1 MAVAILRIGGQTRYE
16 PIDYAAREQQF
27 VKHDG
32 VEPAVERRFDRTGI
46 SPQLY
51 GIAGLGLDGLIGMR
65 DVRRNEAGDTPSILP
80 RRCRSVVQRVEP
92 EIVANLLR
100 PHTVLPIDEPETGVR
115 TSAYAPDARSNSN
128 RSFCTS
134 RLTHATAS
142 SRKQYLAS
150 TIAATARRTSD
161 SNAIPV
167 IFRIFFILPSFT
179 FRPHCPCCRPK
190 LRRWR
195 HRPSY
200 WSISHTVPACRSGNL
215 PTAVCCATSCR
226 TYSAG

>member
-115 TSAYAPDARSNSN
+115 ILRIRPRRPQQFQPLVLHQPAYPRDRLVAETISRQHYRRYRQKNQRQQCHTRYFQNLFHTPVIYIPPALPLLPPETSS
-128 RSFCTS
+128 
-134 RLTHATAS
+134 LAS
-142 SRKQYLAS
+142 S
-150 TIAATARRTSD
+150 
-161 SNAIPV
+161 
-167 IFRIFFILPSFT
+167 T
-179 FRPHCPCCRPK
+179 F
-190 LRRWR
+190 LL
-195 HRPSY
+195 
-200 WSISHTVPACRSGNL
+200 VDF
-215 PTAVCCATSCR
+215 
-226 TYSAG
+226 TYSPCLPKR